1 MLVAKSRPLCEHLRN
16 YWHLSKKNLVFAG
29 HQAANSFFDVK
40 KLCEGGLTVTTV
52 NIFSFDG

>member
-16 YWHLSKKNLVFAG
+16 YWHLPEKNLVFGA

-40 KLCEGGLTVTTV
+40 NVCAAVLTGSTL